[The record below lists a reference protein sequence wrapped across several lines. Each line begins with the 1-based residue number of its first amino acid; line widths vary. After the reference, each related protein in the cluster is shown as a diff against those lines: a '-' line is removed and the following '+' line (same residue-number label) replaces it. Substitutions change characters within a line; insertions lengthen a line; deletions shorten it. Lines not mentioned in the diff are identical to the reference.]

1 MYYAVSWQIRQ
12 QGHIE
17 DLQDEG
23 PEKARKDE
31 ELNSSL
37 GRCDNI
43 WSSASQPKG
52 DFPETVQHLLR
63 FYNQNST

>member
-52 DFPETVQHLLR
+52 DFP
-63 FYNQNST
+63 